1 MRLAFSA
8 AKAQALKKKKSLRL
22 IYRSVAAPTSRRKA
36 ERRNSAFHFSEQPLE
51 CRRTR
56 RRSAHHALTLK
67 ERAVAGRLSVPTE
80 EE

>member
-36 ERRNSAFHFSEQPLE
+36 ERRNSGFIFLSNRLNVAERGDVL
-51 CRRTR
+51 RTM
-56 RRSAHHALTLK
+56 
-67 ERAVAGRLSVPTE
+67 P
-80 EE
+80 